1 MAMEVIDGVV
11 WIKTRKL
18 AVISK
23 KQIIVAVIY
32 KHKQKIGAVFKSKLK
47 LIGLHNV
54 HRENESAPSVNNT

>member
-1 MAMEVIDGVV
+1 MDK
-11 WIKTRKL
+11 KTRKL

-32 KHKQKIGAVFKSKLK
+32 KNKQKIGAVFKSKLK

-54 HRENESAPSVNNT
+54 HRENESAPFVNNT

>member
-1 MAMEVIDGVV
+1 MV

-32 KHKQKIGAVFKSKLK
+32 KNKQKIGAVFKSKLK

-54 HRENESAPSVNNT
+54 HRENESAPFVNNT